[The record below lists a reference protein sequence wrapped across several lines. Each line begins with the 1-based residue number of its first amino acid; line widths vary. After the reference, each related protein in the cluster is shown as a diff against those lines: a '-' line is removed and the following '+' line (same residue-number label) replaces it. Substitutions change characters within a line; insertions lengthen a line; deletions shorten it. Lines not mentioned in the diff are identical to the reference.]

1 MFRKRSGQKP
11 DEYLIRDFQN
21 KFGHV
26 ATTSYIPE
34 TGIQPNQIVASNASG
49 QALSTFDP
57 SPTLFPPNPAFASSP
72 LSRQHCSCTLFKS
85 RMCAVLHSPAGDLH
99 TPMHECES
107 VPTALS
113 PWGRMPG
120 GQHADPHAHD
130 AYQNEYFRRP
140 VFPWRSSNPFFQQ
153 PSYSPRSFMLQDPN
167 PGLDPV
173 EPLPKTSF
181 GHSDPSALYNSPFP
195 FSPREVDSDDS
206 LISSTHPSSFRYQVV
221 LHAATATYNKE
232 YEIPV
237 TYLNRR
243 QAYKVSVV
251 DTAPPFTSSPV
262 RYRTHVRI
270 SFDDDKQ
277 RADPV
282 AAWKLWMDGRGLAEA
297 REANSKLAAVEFVD
311 VKPSAMGFA
320 ETHIEL
326 ESSSL
331 DGFCVAWTSHPR
343 SGRFGCELHVL
354 FNFLS
359 TDFSLSKG
367 VRGAPLRLCAKT
379 EVVSSDSLLQD
390 PSHVCAPEISC
401 CKVKLFRDHGSE
413 RKIANDIAQL
423 KKAIQRVEE
432 SIAHSGT
439 DGNRGSSK
447 RKRGRLPL
455 VARGSEAS
463 VQQLAPTDMHNTHEP
478 PGADNPA
485 ADEDPQ
491 KVLFVLRM
499 MLSSSQP
506 YSLLS
511 LPCDE
516 RDDPDRFPVL
526 LPNPL
531 LGPLLAERP
540 LTGTDFSS
548 ELSTDG
554 EWGGVLQQHADKDP
568 YPSGVAHTH
577 FVSPRAVSSMSQ
589 DVDSRNVPNRPLTT
603 MNIPMR
609 SRVGNH
615 QRAVACFYV
624 IRRIDGQNE
633 AYHHAVYLF
642 QRTLADFMKQLSR
655 IQKIPPENIIR
666 VVRINSAGLRILVDD
681 NVVRET
687 PEGQDMVGEFVQ
699 IEDSTNPSSSWQ
711 VNLFY

>member
-11 DEYLIRDFQN
+11 DELLISDFQN

-26 ATTSYIPE
+26 TTASCIPE
-34 TGIQPNQIVASNASG
+34 TGIQPDQTAASSASG
-49 QALSTFDP
+49 QALPTFDS
-57 SPTLFPPNPAFASSP
+57 SPALFIPNPAFASSP
-72 LSRQHCSCTLFKS
+72 LSRQNCSCTLFKS

-99 TPMHECES
+99 TPMRECDS
-107 VPTALS
+107 VPATLS
-113 PWGRMPG
+113 PWGRMLG
-120 GQHADPHAHD
+120 GQHADPHAHGAG
-130 AYQNEYFRRP
+130 AYQNEYFHRP
-140 VFPWRSSNPFFQQ
+140 VFSWRNSNPFFQQ
-153 PSYSPRSFMLQDPN
+153 PSFSPRSFMLQDPN
-167 PGLDPV
+167 AGLGPLEPV
-173 EPLPKTSF
+173 PKTSVA
-181 GHSDPSALYNSPFP
+181 HSDTSAPYYSPLHFL
-195 FSPREVDSDDS
+195 SREVDSNDHLLS
-206 LISSTHPSSFRYQVV
+206 YTQSSSFRYQVV
-221 LHAATATYNKE
+221 LHAPTATYNKE
-232 YEIPV
+232 CEIPV

-251 DTAPPFTSSPV
+251 DTAPPLTSSSV

-277 RADPV
+277 RADPA
-282 AAWKLWMDGRGLAEA
+282 AAWKIWMEGRGLAEA

-311 VKPSAMGFA
+311 VKPNTMGFA
-320 ETHIEL
+320 ENRMEL

-331 DGFCVAWTSHPR
+331 DGFCVAWTSHPQ
-343 SGRFGCELHVL
+343 SAGFGCELHVL

-367 VRGAPLRLCAKT
+367 VRGSPLRLCAKT
-379 EVVSSDSLLQD
+379 EVVSTDLLLHH
-390 PSHVCAPEISC
+390 PPHISAPEMSC

-447 RKRGRLPL
+447 RRRGKLPL

-463 VQQLAPTDMHNTHEP
+463 VQQLAPTDLHNTQDP
-478 PGADNPA
+478 PGTDTLAT
-485 ADEDPQ
+485 DEDPQ
-491 KVLFVLRM
+491 KVLFVLKM

-526 LPNPL
+526 LSNPL
-531 LGPLLAERP
+531 LGPLQEVRS
-540 LTGTDFSS
+540 LTGTGLSS
-548 ELSTDG
+548 KLSTDG
-554 EWGGVLQQHADKDP
+554 QWGVLQQHAENDP
-568 YPSGVAHTH
+568 NASGVAPTH
-577 FVSPRAVSSMSQ
+577 LVTPQQASSMNPN
-589 DVDSRNVPNRPLTT
+589 VDSSPNRPLTT
-603 MNIPMR
+603 LDIPMR

-624 IRRIDGQNE
+624 IRRTDGQIE
-633 AYHHAVYLF
+633 AYHHAVYLL
-642 QRTLADFMKQLSR
+642 QRTLADFIKRLSR

-666 VVRINSAGLRILVDD
+666 VVRVNSAGLRILVDD

-687 PEGQDMVGEFVQ
+687 PEGQDMIGEFVQ
-699 IEDSTNPSSSWQ
+699 IEDSATPLSSWQ

>member
-1 MFRKRSGQKP
+1 MFRKRYSRYLSLPLTPRLPQSPANLVLASTIKRSGQKP

-34 TGIQPNQIVASNASG
+34 TGIQPNQIVVSNDSG
-49 QALSTFDP
+49 QALSTFDS

-72 LSRQHCSCTLFKS
+72 LSRQHCSCTMFKS
-85 RMCAVLHSPAGDLH
+85 P
-99 TPMHECES
+99 
-107 VPTALS
+107 
-113 PWGRMPG
+113 
-120 GQHADPHAHD
+120 
-130 AYQNEYFRRP
+130 
-140 VFPWRSSNPFFQQ
+140 
-153 PSYSPRSFMLQDPN
+153 
-167 PGLDPV
+167 
-173 EPLPKTSF
+173 
-181 GHSDPSALYNSPFP
+181 
-195 FSPREVDSDDS
+195 
-206 LISSTHPSSFRYQVV
+206 
-221 LHAATATYNKE
+221 TATYNKE
-232 YEIPV
+232 CEIPV

-311 VKPSAMGFA
+311 VKPSTMGFA

-326 ESSSL
+326 ENSSL
-331 DGFCVAWTSHPR
+331 DGFCVGWTSHPR

-447 RKRGRLPL
+447 RKRGRLSL

-463 VQQLAPTDMHNTHEP
+463 VQELAPTDLHNTHEP
-478 PGADNPA
+478 PGADNSA

-491 KVLFVLRM
+491 K
-499 MLSSSQP
+499 
-506 YSLLS
+506 
-511 LPCDE
+511 
-516 RDDPDRFPVL
+516 
-526 LPNPL
+526 
-531 LGPLLAERP
+531 AERS

-554 EWGGVLQQHADKDP
+554 EWGAVLQQHADKDP

-603 MNIPMR
+603 TNIPMR

-642 QRTLADFMKQLSR
+642 RRTLADFMKQLSR